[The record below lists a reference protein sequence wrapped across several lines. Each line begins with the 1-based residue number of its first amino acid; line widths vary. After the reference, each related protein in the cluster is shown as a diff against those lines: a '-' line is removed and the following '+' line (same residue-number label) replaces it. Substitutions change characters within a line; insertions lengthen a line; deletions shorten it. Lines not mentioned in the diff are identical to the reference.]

1 MRTTGCLEPRSADP
15 PDRLRVSVTG
25 MVRPMHTIPLD
36 VQRARDLRRMKAVAL
51 SLLLLAA
58 AVYVATTIADA
69 EGWIDYV
76 RSFAEAAMVGALADW
91 FAVTALF
98 RHPLRLPIPHT
109 AIIPRRKDQIGRSLG
124 DFVETNFLTKEL
136 LGERLAGAGIGARLG
151 HWLRQPANAERAAEA
166 LADALKGT
174 LEVLDDDEVQAGLE
188 RAVRDR
194 IHTTPAAPLVGK
206 AIDLSV
212 EGDHHQRLL
221 DTVLSGLRGFL
232 ADNRVTFRRRL
243 DEESP
248 WWVPEPIDDRI
259 FDKIYTAVDRF
270 IADVAS
276 DDGHEVRQSIE
287 ARIVEFAARLKSDP
301 ELLAKGEALK
311 DEVLDHPEFRAWIE
325 SLWLGAKRGLIA
337 AADDPSSE
345 LRARAAA
352 SFRHVGERLAA
363 EPELQ
368 HKVDDWVQR
377 GLGYVVD
384 HYRSEVSDLI
394 ASTVERWEGE
404 STARRLELQV
414 GRDLQFIR
422 INGTIV
428 GGLAGLTIHALTD
441 LL

>member
-1 MRTTGCLEPRSADP
+1 
-15 PDRLRVSVTG
+15 
-25 MVRPMHTIPLD
+25 MHTSTITPLD
-36 VQRARDLRRMKAVAL
+36 LQRARDLRRMKLVAL
-51 SLLLLAA
+51 SLLLVAA
-58 AVYVATTIADA
+58 AVYIVTTIADA
-69 EGWIDYV
+69 EGWVGYV
-76 RSFAEAAMVGALADW
+76 QSFAEAAMVGALADW

-98 RHPLRLPIPHT
+98 RHPLRIPIPHT

-124 DFVETNFLTKEL
+124 EFVETNFLTKEV
-136 LGERLAGAGIGARLG
+136 LGERLAGAGIGRRLG
-151 HWLRQPANAERAAEA
+151 IWLSHPVNAERASEA

-188 RAVRDR
+188 RAVRQR
-194 IHTTPAAPLVGK
+194 IRAQPAAPLVGK

-221 DTVLSGLRGFL
+221 DAVLVGLRGFL

-259 FDKIYTAVDRF
+259 FDKIYTAVDHF
-270 IADVAS
+270 IGDVTS
-276 DDGHEVRQSIE
+276 DTNHEVRRSIE
-287 ARIVEFAARLKSDP
+287 SRVVAFAERLKTDP
-301 ELLAKGEALK
+301 DLLAKGEELK
-311 DEVLDHPEFRAWIE
+311 DELLDHPEFRAWIE
-325 SLWLGAKRGLIA
+325 SLWLGTKRGLIA

-345 LRARAAA
+345 LRTRTTV
-352 SFRHVGERLAA
+352 SLQRLGERLAT

-368 HKVDDWVQR
+368 AKVDDWVQR
-377 GLGYVVD
+377 GLGYVVE

-394 ASTVERWEGE
+394 ASTVERWDGE
-404 STARRLELQV
+404 STARRMELQV

-428 GGLAGLTIHALTD
+428 GGLAGLAIHALTE

>member
-1 MRTTGCLEPRSADP
+1 
-15 PDRLRVSVTG
+15 
-25 MVRPMHTIPLD
+25 MHTSTITPLD
-36 VQRARDLRRMKAVAL
+36 LQRARDLRRMKLVAL

-58 AVYVATTIADA
+58 AVYVVTTIADA
-69 EGWIDYV
+69 EGWLGYV
-76 RSFAEAAMVGALADW
+76 QSFAEAAMVGALADW

-124 DFVETNFLTKEL
+124 DFVETNFLTKEV
-136 LGERLAGAGIGARLG
+136 LGERLAGAGIGRRLG
-151 HWLRQPANAERAAEA
+151 VWLSQPANAERASEA

-188 RAVRDR
+188 RAVRER
-194 IHTTPAAPLVGK
+194 IRSQPAAPLVGK

-221 DTVLSGLRGFL
+221 DAVLVGLRGFL
-232 ADNRVTFRRRL
+232 ADNRVTFRHRL

-259 FDKIYTAVDRF
+259 FDKIYTAVDHF
-270 IADVAS
+270 IADVTS
-276 DDGHEVRQSIE
+276 DTDHEVRRSIE
-287 ARIVEFAARLKSDP
+287 ARVVSFAERLKTDP
-301 ELLAKGEALK
+301 ELLAKGEELK
-311 DEVLDHPEFRAWIE
+311 DELLDHPEFRAWIE
-325 SLWLGAKRGLIA
+325 SLWLGTKRGLIA
-337 AADDPSSE
+337 AADDPASE
-345 LRARAAA
+345 LRTRTTV
-352 SFRHVGERLAA
+352 SLQRLGERLAI

-368 HKVDDWVQR
+368 NKVDDWVQR
-377 GLGYVVD
+377 GLGYVVE

-394 ASTVERWEGE
+394 ASTVERWDGE
-404 STARRLELQV
+404 STARRMELQV

-428 GGLAGLTIHALTD
+428 GGLAGVTIHALTEV
-441 LL
+441 L

>member
-1 MRTTGCLEPRSADP
+1 MTSGIWS
-15 PDRLRVSVTG
+15 G
-25 MVRPMHTIPLD
+25 PMHTTTIAPLD
-36 VQRARDLRRMKAVAL
+36 VQRARDLRRMKLVAL
-51 SLLLLAA
+51 ALLLAAA

-69 EGWIDYV
+69 EGWLGYV
-76 RSFAEAAMVGALADW
+76 QSFAEAAMVGALADW

-98 RHPLRLPIPHT
+98 RHPLRIPIPHT

-124 DFVETNFLTKEL
+124 QFVESNFLTKEV
-136 LGERLAGAGIGARLG
+136 LGDRIAGAGIGRRLG
-151 HWLRQPANAERAAEA
+151 VWLSEPANAARASEA
-166 LADALKGT
+166 VADALKGA
-174 LEVLDDDEVQAGLE
+174 LEVLDDDEVHAGVE

-194 IHTTPAAPLVGK
+194 IRAQPAAPLAGK

-212 EGDHHQRLL
+212 LGGHHERLL
-221 DTVLSGLRGFL
+221 DAVLVGLRGFL

-248 WWVPEPIDDRI
+248 WWVPEPIDDRV

-270 IADVAS
+270 ITDVSADPH
-276 DDGHEVRQSIE
+276 HEVRIAVE
-287 ARIVEFAARLKSDP
+287 ARIVAFADRLGHDP

-311 DEVLDHPEFRAWIE
+311 DELLDHPEFRAWIE
-325 SLWLGAKRGLIA
+325 SLWSGAKRGLIA
-337 AADDPSSE
+337 AADDPTSE
-345 LRARAAA
+345 LRVRTTA
-352 SFRHVGERLAA
+352 SLQRLGERLAA

-368 HKVDDWVQR
+368 AKVDDWVQR
-377 GLGYVVD
+377 GLGYVVE

-394 ASTVERWEGE
+394 ASTVERWDGE
-404 STARRLELQV
+404 STARRMELQV

-428 GGLAGLTIHALTD
+428 GGLAGLAIHAAGE